1 MASPQRENGC
11 IDIANEL
18 AEALAR
24 IRISGE
30 EWQVLW
36 VILRKTW
43 GWKVHPKDK
52 KSHEKKKMDA
62 ISLSQF
68 VEMTGISKPH
78 ICRALKNLL
87 TKRIIIKKENTIANN
102 GNGIA
107 NNGNGPIVM
116 YGPQKDY
123 EKWQPLPKKVT
134 IAKKG
139 NLPIAK
145 KGTHKRNTSL
155 PRPTLPLIQKKKNNI
170 YMKSFQFIQWWNNLA
185 EEPNLPKCRK
195 GDATKYRD
203 FHNKILRRLR
213 EYPDKETWDQV
224 EQKIRAS
231 PFLKGE
237 KDWAGV
243 SIEFLTRNVEKV
255 AEIIGGKYDDKG
267 KKKRHIKLWGE

>member
-1 MASPQRENGC
+1 
-11 IDIANEL
+11 
-18 AEALAR
+18 
-24 IRISGE
+24 
-30 EWQVLW
+30 
-36 VILRKTW
+36 
-43 GWKVHPKDK
+43 
-52 KSHEKKKMDA
+52 
-62 ISLSQF
+62 
-68 VEMTGISKPH
+68 
-78 ICRALKNLL
+78 
-87 TKRIIIKKENTIANN
+87 
-102 GNGIA
+102 
-107 NNGNGPIVM
+107 M

-134 IAKKG
+134 VAKKG
-139 NLPIAK
+139 NLPVAK

-185 EEPNLPKCRK
+185 EELNLPKCRK